1 MKKYYGLQLIRVF
14 FLAIAV
20 IVCIIA
26 IGAIGYIVSQ
36 VMFDEQALDV
46 IQLLAILVFG
56 GLIAL
61 VFYVLSQLIDL
72 QMQSYEVSWKLLEQ
86 IHKANELNSKTVDLL
101 NKQMKMI
108 RNLKS
113 YDGDDIAISV
123 QSQIEE
129 RRAKLE

>member
-1 MKKYYGLQLIRVF
+1 MKKYYGLQMIRVF

-20 IVCIIA
+20 IVCITA

-36 VMFDEQALDV
+36 VMFDGQALDV

-72 QMQSYEVSWKLLEQ
+72 EIQNYEASWKLIEQ
-86 IHKANELNSKTVDLL
+86 IYKANELNSKTVELL

-108 RNLKS
+108 RNLKN
-113 YDGDDIAISV
+113 YEGDDVEVNV
-123 QSQIEE
+123 QSQIAQ
-129 RRAKLE
+129 RKAKLE